1 MLKMCGVQASSTG
14 ALALHE
20 LKPINCLPHTR
31 AATAEDA
38 ALAGAPAGLH
48 VGGSGMN
55 LGIGSVGGKRVMAP
69 RVTGAG
75 VTSKQPARLPPRAAV
90 VSLEDVDFT
99 AHKEPNELPQP
110 WRTGER
116 SPTER

>member
-1 MLKMCGVQASSTG
+1 MQAASTTG
-14 ALALHE
+14 ALSSHD

-31 AATAEDA
+31 AEDA
-38 ALAGAPAGLH
+38 SSSAIAPIGLH
-48 VGGSGMN
+48 IGGSGMN
-55 LGIGSVGGKRVMAP
+55 IGIGNVGGKRVIAP

-90 VSLEDVDFT
+90 VGLEDVDVT
-99 AHKEPNELPQP
+99 AQREPHEPPQP

-116 SPTER
+116 SPTDR